1 MSLRL
6 LCCSRSEA
14 HDFINRHHRHH
25 DAPPGEVFRV
35 AVVDEG
41 GTVHGVALA
50 GRPVAR
56 MLDDGRTLEVT
67 RVAVDGTRNACSF
80 LYGALRRAAWAL
92 GYGRIFTYT
101 LPSEG
106 GASLRAAG
114 WTLDAQTKERPSGWN
129 CTSRPRE
136 VKHTEAKQRWISMN
150 PKAPPIAVWPVA
162 EPLPPGPLFASVTP

>member
-14 HDFINRHHRHH
+14 HDFINRYHRHH

-35 AVVDEG
+35 AVVDDS

-114 WTLDAQTKERPSGWN
+114 WTLDAQNKAHGGWN
-129 CTSRPRE
+129 RPSRPRE
-136 VKHTEAKQRWISMN
+136 IKHTEAKQRWISLN
-150 PKAPPIAVWPVA
+150 PKAPPQAVWPVA